1 MKKRKIDIPGE
12 YRAGI
17 KELWQDKDGF
27 WAAAAP
33 GWCFDTLDGYR
44 LCAESEE
51 DLLSGLHRLRP
62 EEYEVRDMTGE
73 RMNTISYGQA
83 CKLLPG
89 LRLGYSLISTS
100 TGENFERIQPAVYRR
115 PQHFAVLEQEDGTK
129 IYSLAE
135 YSLTVREEVGKR
147 GRIRLTPVDGAVAYV
162 SKSWQELPED
172 GLRAACVSLELQLGR
187 DAEVKKNGALP
198 LIRVTGDPWEPL
210 VRALLDLHASE
221 PDALQDLFEIVPVD
235 NAALSVEEIR
245 RHRPLYLKAVNDLS
259 QLLQNHGYEAAS
271 KFLDCTYDL

>member
-1 MKKRKIDIPGE
+1 MKKRNISIPTE
-12 YRAGI
+12 LRDRI
-17 KELWQDKDGF
+17 KEMWQDDEGF

-135 YSLTVREEVGKR
+135 YSLTVREEVGKG

-198 LIRVTGDPWEPL
+198 LIRVTGDRNEPF
-210 VRALLDLHASE
+210 VSALLDLLA
-221 PDALQDLFEIVPVD
+221 VD
-235 NAALSVEEIR
+235 EKKLAGLIEVIPFDGYALSIQEVATY
-245 RHRPLYLKAVNDLS
+245 RPPYLKAIDDIS
-259 QLLQNHGYEAAS
+259 QLLQNNGYEDAS
-271 KFLDCTYDL
+271 RFLDCAYGL